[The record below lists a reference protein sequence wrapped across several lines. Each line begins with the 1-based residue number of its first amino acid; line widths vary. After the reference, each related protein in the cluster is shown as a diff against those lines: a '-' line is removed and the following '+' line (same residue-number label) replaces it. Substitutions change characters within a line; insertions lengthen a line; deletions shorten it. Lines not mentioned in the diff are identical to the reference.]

1 MAETNDPKQVIREE
15 IRKKLTAMSEG
26 DRHRDSTNACSRLC
40 SLESFQHARTVM
52 LYMPLAMEVDVTP
65 IALKCFQ
72 LGKTVCVPKV
82 DWKRLDMI
90 AVEVNAIDD
99 RVMDIDEHGIR
110 TPKQGQPIP
119 PSMIDLIVA
128 PGLAFDAHG
137 RRLGRGG
144 GFYDR
149 FLARTRNSAVRV
161 GIAFDRQIIDD
172 IPTQDH
178 DVMVD
183 IVITERRITNAKPL
197 RST

>member
-1 MAETNDPKQVIREE
+1 MDDANDPKQAIRNE
-15 IRKKLTAMSEG
+15 IRKKLSAMSPEH
-26 DRHRDSTNACSRLC
+26 RHRDSTIACSRLC
-40 SLESFQHARTVM
+40 SLEAFQHARVVM
-52 LYMPLAMEVDVTP
+52 LYMPLATEVDVTP

-82 DWKRLDMI
+82 DWKRRDMI

-110 TPKQGQPIP
+110 TPKLGQPIP
-119 PSMIDLIVA
+119 PSMLDLVVS
-128 PGLAFDAHG
+128 PGLAFDSHG

-149 FLARTRNSAVRV
+149 FLARTRDSAVRV
-161 GIAFDRQIIDD
+161 GIAFDGQVIDE

-183 IVITERRITNAKPL
+183 IVITERRITTAKPL
-197 RST
+197 RSA

>member
-1 MAETNDPKQVIREE
+1 MADPNDPKQVIRDE
-15 IRKKLTAMSEG
+15 IRQKLTAMSAEH
-26 DRHRDSTNACSRLC
+26 RHRDSTIACSRLC
-40 SLESFQHARTVM
+40 SLEAFLHARVVM
-52 LYMPLAMEVDVTP
+52 LYMPLATEVDVTP

-119 PSMIDLIVA
+119 PSMLDLIVA
-128 PGLAFDAHG
+128 PGLAFDSHG

-149 FLARTRNSAVRV
+149 FLARTRDSAVLV
-161 GIAFDRQIIDD
+161 GIAFDGQIIDD
-172 IPTQDH
+172 IPSQDH

-197 RST
+197 RPA

>member
-1 MAETNDPKQVIREE
+1 MADPNDPKQIIRNE
-15 IRKKLTAMSEG
+15 IRRKLTAMSAE
-26 DRHRDSTNACSRLC
+26 DRHRDSTIACSRLC
-40 SLESFQHARTVM
+40 SLEAFQRARVVM
-52 LYMPLAMEVDVTP
+52 LYMPLPTEVDVTP

-82 DWKRLDMI
+82 DWQRLDMI

-119 PSMIDLIVA
+119 PSMLDLIVA
-128 PGLAFDAHG
+128 PGIAFDSHG

-149 FLARTRNSAVRV
+149 FLARTRDSAVRV
-161 GIAFDRQIIDD
+161 GIAFDGQVIDD

-178 DVMVD
+178 DLMVD
-183 IVITERRITNAKPL
+183 IVITDRRITNAKPL
-197 RST
+197 RSA

>member
-15 IRKKLTAMSEG
+15 IRKKLTSMSEG

-40 SLESFQHARTVM
+40 SLESFLHARTVM

>member
-1 MAETNDPKQVIREE
+1 MSDPNDPKQVIRNE
-15 IRKKLTAMSEG
+15 IRQKLAAMSEEH
-26 DRHRDSTNACSRLC
+26 RHRDSTIACSRLC
-40 SLESFQHARTVM
+40 SLEAFQHARVVM
-52 LYMPLAMEVDVTP
+52 LYMSLATEVDVTS

-82 DWKRLDMI
+82 DWKRRDMI

-110 TPKQGQPIP
+110 TPKHGQPIP
-119 PSMIDLIVA
+119 PSMLDLVVS

-149 FLARTRNSAVRV
+149 FLSRTRDSAVRV
-161 GIAFDRQIIDD
+161 GIAFDGQVIDD

-197 RST
+197 RSA

>member
-1 MAETNDPKQVIREE
+1 
-15 IRKKLTAMSEG
+15 
-26 DRHRDSTNACSRLC
+26 
-40 SLESFQHARTVM
+40 
-52 LYMPLAMEVDVTP
+52 MPLATEVDVTP

-119 PSMIDLIVA
+119 PSMLDLIVA
-128 PGLAFDAHG
+128 PGLAFDSHG

-149 FLARTRNSAVRV
+149 FLARTRDSAVLV
-161 GIAFDRQIIDD
+161 GIAFDGQIIDD
-172 IPTQDH
+172 IPSQDH

-197 RST
+197 RPA